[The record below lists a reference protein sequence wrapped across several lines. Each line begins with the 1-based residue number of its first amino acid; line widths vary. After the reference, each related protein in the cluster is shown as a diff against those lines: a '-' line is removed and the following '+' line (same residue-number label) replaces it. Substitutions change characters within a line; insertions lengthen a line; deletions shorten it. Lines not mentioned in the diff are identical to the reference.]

1 MPEPTAAP
9 SRASVTRTVLLDAAR
24 QVFVEFGYVEASV
37 TAIVE
42 RAGASVG
49 SLYHHFGGK
58 PDIFIA
64 LYEEYELR
72 AIRAA
77 GDAVAAARET
87 GGADPVEL
95 FVQGARGYLRQCRV
109 DKDLAGLFLQGD
121 GPPGFNA
128 LRRRMA
134 AEWVRQNGRLIR
146 ADERRN
152 GEALVTVLTTVTGAA
167 GREVAAA
174 ATDER
179 ADELIEEFSAL
190 LARVAEE

>member
-1 MPEPTAAP
+1 MPETTAAP
-9 SRASVTRTVLLDAAR
+9 SRASVTRTALLDSAR
-24 QVFVEFGYVEASV
+24 QVFVEFGYVDASV

-64 LYEEYELR
+64 LYEECELR

-77 GDAVAAARET
+77 GDAVADARES
-87 GGADPVEL
+87 GEGNPVEL
-95 FVQGARGYLRQCRV
+95 FVHGARGYLRQCRV
-109 DKDLAGLFLQGD
+109 DKDLAGLFLRGD
-121 GPPGFNA
+121 GPPGFNI

-174 ATDER
+174 PTDER
-179 ADELIEEFSAL
+179 ADELIEDFCAL

>member
-1 MPEPTAAP
+1 MPETTAAP
-9 SRASVTRTVLLDAAR
+9 SRASVTRTALLDSAR
-24 QVFVEFGYVEASV
+24 QVFVEFGYVDASV

-72 AIRAA
+72 AIRA
-77 GDAVAAARET
+77 VADARES
-87 GGADPVEL
+87 GEGNPVEL
-95 FVQGARGYLRQCRV
+95 FVHGARGYLRQCRV

-121 GPPGFNA
+121 GPPGFNI